1 MNRDL
6 IKNFVLRNNYYSFYI
21 ENYAIPKVLNTI
33 NKKNINIYQKRNESL
48 MRRESSYS
56 KKFYEDIENSLKNSK
71 LYNKDLYYHSI
82 KEFPIIIEN
91 RELWNNILNYLN
103 IGVESSINTNYFL
116 LDYFFP
122 YIGLCIEIDSDYH
135 NGKKLYDQARDIYIK
150 TYYGVDTIRF
160 DKYGENKSLR
170 KVFLDKFNNKIIEID
185 NYYSNNGISAR
196 PWNIDYSELSINHFI
211 VKNRRLIEISDL
223 LIKFIG
229 ENKFM
234 YTDYHN
240 ILIKDIIK
248 FYPKELNNNIDKILI
263 DNLIIFFKQ
272 VYGETLSIT

>member
-135 NGKKLYDQARDIYIK
+135 NSKKLYDQARDIYIK
-150 TYYGVDTIRF
+150 TYYGIDTIRF
-160 DKYGENKSLR
+160 DKY
-170 KVFLDKFNNKIIEID
+170 
-185 NYYSNNGISAR
+185 
-196 PWNIDYSELSINHFI
+196 
-211 VKNRRLIEISDL
+211 
-223 LIKFIG
+223 G

-272 VYGETLSIT
+272 VYGKTLSIT